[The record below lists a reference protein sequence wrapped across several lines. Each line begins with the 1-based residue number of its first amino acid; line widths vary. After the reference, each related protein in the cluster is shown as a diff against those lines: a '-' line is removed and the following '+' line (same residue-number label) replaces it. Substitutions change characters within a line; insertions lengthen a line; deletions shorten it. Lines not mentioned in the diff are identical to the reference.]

1 MKNTKQT
8 LAVILLVAVL
18 IVGGLSLVS
27 MQKEMAQAVPE
38 DSPEPNDHD
47 MPDGV
52 ENTNET
58 SALPNGNETA
68 N

>member
-27 MQKEMAQAVPE
+27 MQKEMAQAAE
-38 DSPEPNDHD
+38 DNPEPNDHD